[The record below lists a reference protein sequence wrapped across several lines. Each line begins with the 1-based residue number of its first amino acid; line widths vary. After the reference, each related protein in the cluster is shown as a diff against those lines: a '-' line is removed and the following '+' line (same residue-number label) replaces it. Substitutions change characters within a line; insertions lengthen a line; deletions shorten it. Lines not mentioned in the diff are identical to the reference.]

1 MSTRKLIL
9 WALVC
14 GVLILVAG
22 GAKLFQTT
30 QQPVKVQLLE
40 LGESVTLGDMTVS
53 VTSLRDIDDRTLVD
67 VTMVGVA
74 EAQAM
79 DGWKLLA
86 AGKVTDPM
94 LLPLGAGAEC
104 TLTELKKHLY
114 VPSRFLCPKARAPL
128 PMFVQGNNDN
138 GRLRLDA

>member
-9 WALVC
+9 WALIC

-22 GAKLFQTT
+22 SAKLFQTS
-30 QQPVKVQLLE
+30 QKPVEVQILE

-53 VTSLRDIDDRTLVD
+53 VTALRDIDDHTLVD

-86 AGKVTDPM
+86 SGKVSDPV
-94 LLPLGAGAEC
+94 LLPVGEGTEC
-104 TLTELKKHLY
+104 TLTQLEKTLVCTVAFPVSEGTRTIAY
-114 VPSRFLCPKARAPL
+114 VRAGEQRQWATAP
-128 PMFVQGNNDN
+128 
-138 GRLRLDA
+138 

>member
-14 GVLILVAG
+14 GVLILAAG
-22 GAKLFQTT
+22 TAKLFQTS
-30 QQPVKVQLLE
+30 QKPVEVQLLE

-53 VTSLRDIDDRTLVD
+53 VTALRDTADRTLVD

-79 DGWKLLA
+79 DGWKMLA
-86 AGKVTDPM
+86 SGEVSDPVM
-94 LLPLGAGAEC
+94 LPVGAGTEC
-104 TLTELKKHLY
+104 TLTKLAETLTCTVAFPVSEGTRTVAY
-114 VPSRFLCPKARAPL
+114 VRAGEQRQWATAP
-128 PMFVQGNNDN
+128 
-138 GRLRLDA
+138 

>member
-14 GVLILVAG
+14 GVLILAAG
-22 GAKLFQTT
+22 TAKLFQTS
-30 QQPVKVQLLE
+30 QKPVEVQLLE

-53 VTSLRDIDDRTLVD
+53 VTALRDTADRTLVD

-79 DGWKLLA
+79 DGWKMLA
-86 AGKVTDPM
+86 SGEVSDPVM
-94 LLPLGAGAEC
+94 LPVGAGTEC
-104 TLTELKKHLY
+104 TLTKLAETLTCTVAFPVTEGTRTVAY
-114 VPSRFLCPKARAPL
+114 VRAGEQRQWVTAP
-128 PMFVQGNNDN
+128 
-138 GRLRLDA
+138 

>member
-22 GAKLFQTT
+22 SAKLFQTS
-30 QQPVKVQLLE
+30 QQPVEVQLLE
-40 LGESVTLGDMTVS
+40 LGDSVTLGDMTVS
-53 VTSLRDIDDRTLVD
+53 VTALRDIDDRTLVD

-86 AGKVTDPM
+86 AGKVTEPV
-94 LLPLGAGAEC
+94 LLPVGAGTEC
-104 TLTELKKHLY
+104 TLTQLESSLACTVAFPVSEGTRTVAY
-114 VPSRFLCPKARAPL
+114 VRAGEQRQWATAP
-128 PMFVQGNNDN
+128 
-138 GRLRLDA
+138 

>member
-22 GAKLFQTT
+22 SAKLFQTS
-30 QQPVKVQLLE
+30 QQSVQVQLLE
-40 LGESVTLGDMTVS
+40 LGDSVTLGDMTVS
-53 VTSLRDIDDRTLVD
+53 VTALRDIDDRTLVD

-86 AGKVTDPM
+86 AGKVTDPV
-94 LLPLGAGAEC
+94 LLPVGAGTEC
-104 TLTELKKHLY
+104 TLTQLEITLVCTVAFPVSEGTRTVSY
-114 VPSRFLCPKARAPL
+114 VRAGEQRQWATAP
-128 PMFVQGNNDN
+128 
-138 GRLRLDA
+138 

>member
-9 WALVC
+9 WALIC

-22 GAKLFQTT
+22 SAKLFQTS
-30 QQPVKVQLLE
+30 QKPVEVQLLAM
-40 LGESVTLGDMTVS
+40 GESVTLGDMTVS
-53 VTSLRDIDDRTLVD
+53 VTALRDIDDHTLVD

-86 AGKVTDPM
+86 SGKVSDPV
-94 LLPLGAGAEC
+94 LLPVGEGTEC
-104 TLTELKKHLY
+104 TLTQLEKTLVCTVAFPVSEGTRTIAY
-114 VPSRFLCPKARAPL
+114 VRAGEQRQWATAP
-128 PMFVQGNNDN
+128 
-138 GRLRLDA
+138 